1 MFVPAK
7 KLYGNYFIDL
17 PFFQVAVDSAEPVEG
32 GGSRGGSY
40 MEPPGPYGA
49 YGPMLSYGQFSG
61 SLGYDVS
68 RHQCESCF
76 CFFCFAYIY
85 EVE

>member
-1 MFVPAK
+1 M
-7 KLYGNYFIDL
+7 YWYDNCFIDL
-17 PFFQVAVDSAEPVEG
+17 HCIFFQVAVDSAAPVEG
-32 GGSRGGSY
+32 GGSRGGGY

-68 RHQCESCF
+68 RHQR
-76 CFFCFAYIY
+76 
-85 EVE
+85 